1 MQIEVIKSRRKT
13 MALQLRNAQHLV
25 VRVPLRASKWQVNR
39 FVDSH
44 ARWITKQQQRL
55 QQNPGLPENQYENG
69 GFLWL
74 LGERYA
80 INVVIGKRNIIRRDS
95 NDAGTINEN
104 ENDNDKTLDVYHPT
118 GESMSVERQI
128 KQWQRDFAYTTFEAL
143 IAKQYNEFP
152 IQLPAFSMTVRQM
165 RRQWG
170 NCSRDGRIKLSINL
184 IRYPEVSIKHVIY
197 HELCHLIHFNHSR
210 DFYALLEKV
219 EPDWQANKQLLGA
232 YSG

>member
-1 MQIEVIKSRRKT
+1 MHIEVIKSRRKS
-13 MALQLRNAQHLV
+13 MALQLRNAQHLI

-39 FVDSH
+39 FVDNH
-44 ARWITKQQQRL
+44 AGWISKQQQRL
-55 QQNPGLPENQYENG
+55 QQNPGLPENQYRDG

-74 LGERYA
+74 VGERYV
-80 INVVIGKRNIIRRDS
+80 INVVIGKRNIIRHDVNDS
-95 NDAGTINEN
+95 DHINN
-104 ENDNDKTLDVYHPT
+104 NNNDKTLDVYHPT
-118 GESMSVERQI
+118 GESKSVERQI
-128 KQWQRDFAYTTFEAL
+128 KQWQRDFAHTTFNAL
-143 IAKQYNEFP
+143 MHEQYNEFP

-210 DFYALLEKV
+210 DFYALLKKV
-219 EPDWQANKQLLGA
+219 EPDWQANKKLLGA